1 MARSSARNCFEPLS
15 AEPLVVVF
23 IGPGGVGKGTLARR
37 LVELDDRLWLSRSWT
52 TRARRESEAGDEY
65 YFVDRPTFERAIGE
79 GAFLEWAQFHGQLYG
94 TPLSAAPEGA
104 DVLLEIEVQ
113 GAEQVLRRHPDAV
126 VFLILP
132 PSMERLEERLRA
144 RGDDDE
150 HVADRLASA
159 PAELRRGHELASYV
173 IVNDDV
179 EKASARILSILEE
192 LRHSRGDRLSKD

>member
-1 MARSSARNCFEPLS
+1 LS

-94 TPLSAAPEGA
+94 TPLSTAPEGA